1 MYYRKQTNEQL
12 RAYKYPNLI
21 AEIIESGYSICTCA
35 DHMGLGCHRQEDDQ
49 EVWGKLYGQE
59 EMTASEALGLARLFG
74 TDMGYL
80 FADELRTMN
89 GETFAHIRWY
99 ESNQR
104 REREYQEYLK
114 REEIMS
120 LLRDRPYLLDFMMEA
135 VRWSEE
141 ELNISIEMLR
151 EKKTA

>member
-1 MYYRKQTNEQL
+1 MMYTKQTNEQL
-12 RAYKYPNLI
+12 QAYKYPNLI

-35 DHMGLGCHRQEDDQ
+35 DYMGLGRHRQEDDP
-49 EVWGKLYGQE
+49 EVWRKLYGQE
-59 EMTASEALGLARLFG
+59 DLLASEAIGLSGLFG
-74 TDMGYL
+74 VQLEYL
-80 FADELRTMN
+80 FANELKTMN

-99 ESNQR
+99 DSNQR

-114 REEIMS
+114 REEIMRS
-120 LLRDRPYLLDFMMEA
+120 LRDRPYLLDFMMEA
-135 VRWSEE
+135 IRWSEE